1 MNELEFLVLLK
12 LYIEGMEHEADAEW
26 GDGRSIP
33 QLISDGEMPEPIYSE
48 LIRRIEALTPAI
60 EESPAQ

>member
-1 MNELEFLVLLK
+1 MNELEFLVLIK
-12 LYIEGMEHEADAEW
+12 LYIERMEHEVDGEW
-26 GDGRSIP
+26 GDCRSIP
-33 QLISDGEMPEPIYSE
+33 QLISDGAMPPPIYSE